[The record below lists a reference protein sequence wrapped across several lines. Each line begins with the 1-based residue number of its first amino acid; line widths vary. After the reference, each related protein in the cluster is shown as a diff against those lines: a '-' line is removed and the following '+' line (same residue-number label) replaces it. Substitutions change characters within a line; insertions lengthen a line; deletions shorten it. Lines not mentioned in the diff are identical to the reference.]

1 VTATETRHALN
12 AAECEAH
19 RLSETSAFRAIR
31 YVVRELVAELQTLG
45 RIELDPAIQSATE
58 MVVRRRAEQ
67 RAEQAGALVG

>member
-1 VTATETRHALN
+1 
-12 AAECEAH
+12 
-19 RLSETSAFRAIR
+19 
-31 YVVRELVAELQTLG
+31 VVRDLVAELQTLG